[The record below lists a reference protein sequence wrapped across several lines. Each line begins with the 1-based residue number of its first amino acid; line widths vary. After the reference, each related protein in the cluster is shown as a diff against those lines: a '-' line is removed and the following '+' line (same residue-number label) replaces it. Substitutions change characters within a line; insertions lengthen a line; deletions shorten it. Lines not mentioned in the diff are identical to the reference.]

1 MRRRRRTRV
10 TERDRAEMREAL
22 DDLIETEPQS
32 RLELFEDN
40 LQVEIDREMVEEHAI
55 TDEQAESSD
64 NNP

>member
-1 MRRRRRTRV
+1 MRRHRRTRV

-40 LQVEIDREMVEEHAI
+40 LLVEIDRELIEEHA
-55 TDEQAESSD
+55 TTNEQAEPSD
-64 NNP
+64 DNP

>member
-1 MRRRRRTRV
+1 MSRRRRTRV
-10 TERDRAEMREAL
+10 SERDRAEMREAL

-40 LQVEIDREMVEEHAI
+40 LLVEIDHELVEEHVT

-64 NNP
+64 SNP

>member
-1 MRRRRRTRV
+1 
-10 TERDRAEMREAL
+10 MREAL

-40 LQVEIDREMVEEHAI
+40 LLAKIDSELIENHST
-55 TDEQAESSD
+55 TDEQAEPSD

>member
-40 LQVEIDREMVEEHAI
+40 LFVEIDRELIEEHV
-55 TDEQAESSD
+55 TTNEQAESSD
-64 NNP
+64 DNP

>member
-1 MRRRRRTRV
+1 
-10 TERDRAEMREAL
+10 MREAL

-40 LQVEIDREMVEEHAI
+40 LLTKIDQELIEEHAT

-64 NNP
+64 TNP

>member
-1 MRRRRRTRV
+1 MRRHRRTRV

-32 RLELFEDN
+32 SLELFEDN
-40 LQVEIDREMVEEHAI
+40 LLVEIDRELIEEHAT

-64 NNP
+64 DNP

>member
-1 MRRRRRTRV
+1 MSRRRRTRV
-10 TERDRAEMREAL
+10 SERDRAEMREAL

-32 RLELFEDN
+32 TLELFEDN
-40 LQVEIDREMVEEHAI
+40 LLIKIDQELIEEHAT